1 MIITII
7 SQGLFYREF
16 KDVWYVYHII
26 GICIA
31 SGLNQCNPRLQL
43 HKLSLSYKGKFSLG
57 DGRLQSRDELHKYLF
72 NYFEAELD
80 KKGFINFKSIFKF
93 LFILDLK

>member
-7 SQGLFYREF
+7 SQELFYREF

-43 HKLSLSYKGKFSLG
+43 HKLPLSCKGKFALG
-57 DGRLQSRDELHKYLF
+57 DGRLQSHDELHRYLF
-72 NYFEAELD
+72 NYFKAELT
-80 KKGFINFKSIFKF
+80 KKDFIDFKDILKI
-93 LFILDLK
+93 LFILDWK

>member
-1 MIITII
+1 MTITII

-16 KDVWYVYHII
+16 KDVWCVYHII

-43 HKLSLSYKGKFSLG
+43 HKLPLSYKGKFSLG
-57 DGRLQSRDELHKYLF
+57 DGRLQSHDELYKSQF
-72 NYFEAELD
+72 NYFQADLD
-80 KKGFINFKSIFKF
+80 KKDFINFKDLFKI
-93 LFILDLK
+93 LFILDWK

>member
-1 MIITII
+1 MTITII

-43 HKLSLSYKGKFSLG
+43 HKLPLSYKGKFSLG
-57 DGRLQSRDELHKYLF
+57 DGRLQSHDELHKSQF
-72 NYFEAELD
+72 NYFQAELD
-80 KKGFINFKSIFKF
+80 KKDFINFKDIFKI
-93 LFILDLK
+93 LFILDWK

>member
-1 MIITII
+1 MKLLQTHQKFSFVSTGKEQCWLYFQFLTRMIITII

-31 SGLNQCNPRLQL
+31 SGLNQCNQRLQL
-43 HKLSLSYKGKFSLG
+43 HKLPLS
-57 DGRLQSRDELHKYLF
+57 
-72 NYFEAELD
+72 
-80 KKGFINFKSIFKF
+80 
-93 LFILDLK
+93 